1 MELSIGRPA
10 IRMKHDPATEQ
21 ALVEKCRRQDGE
33 AFAKIV
39 DAYQNRVYGFVR
51 RMVPN
56 PDEAADIAQE
66 VFIRAYQSFAR
77 FDARS
82 SLRTWLFRIAYNLCI
97 DRARRLKRTPD
108 EASLDVMGEDDAV
121 YEVPDARWD
130 PETLVLDGELRAV
143 VDRGLAEMSDK
154 LRTVLLLHDKEDF
167 AYDEIAQTL
176 DVPIGTVKSR
186 LFLARAHLQKVV
198 GGYLNERG
206 A

>member
-1 MELSIGRPA
+1 
-10 IRMKHDPATEQ
+10 
-21 ALVEKCRRQDGE
+21 
-33 AFAKIV
+33 
-39 DAYQNRVYGFVR
+39 
-51 RMVPN
+51 MVPN

-121 YEVPDARWD
+121 FDVPDARWD

-198 GGYLNERG
+198 GGYLSERG
-206 A
+206 G